1 MIMNNAKANRKIK
14 HILLVLILSLLAVI
28 ATSAVSFAEDGHYTV
43 HYETWGLLDD
53 ESYADFIQD
62 RTDVYLYEMDL
73 EPNDVPV
80 ETFFSEMGYE
90 FEAWYC
96 DEDFSYRYFNDQKYI
111 DAALAVSDPNSPI
124 PDSITLYALVKKRN
138 TDDQYVWGR
147 KDSLPK
153 NNNKRNTFNYF
164 LAYDITMGTDDK
176 NAKAA
181 WSVPNGTAKINLN
194 GHTIKRAESSKDK
207 GTVIYVPQGKTLV
220 IEDRPVN
227 GKKGMIT
234 GGIAS
239 DVSGG
244 GIYVEGSL
252 IMSSGEVAGNKARS
266 GGGVAVGE
274 GGSATIQQADI
285 AGGGIAVAKDASLS
299 IDGDIYNNKITAGNL
314 GGGIYVDEEAEKL
327 YFGRENSDG
336 NSHIRIQNNIFYEM
350 REPSDLFLNKDA
362 LQAGNCRIIMGD
374 IDQADDAGNYVGLT
388 LSPWPELNTDE
399 TVTFTSGLGNRRY
412 DFFEPSDSKYEVRTE
427 GEGDAREAVIGTK
440 RHKVTYKV
448 GDETYT
454 QQWVFSGQKAVKPT
468 SDPEQPD
475 GDRFLYWAAEDDQE
489 YDFNASVTADIT
501 LHAFYQHIHRLTK
514 TEAEAAKCEVPGNIA
529 YWTCDQGTN
538 PCRKSFS
545 DEAATTEVD
554 TSKNADEGGVILP
567 APGHD
572 WGGWIVDRPATEDEE
587 GVEIRT
593 CQRSGCDASETRAIP
608 ILQHTHHL
616 TKTEA
621 KAAKCE
627 VTGNIAYWTCDQ
639 GTHPCRKS
647 FSDEAAT
654 TEVDTSKNADE
665 GGVILPAPGHSWDDG
680 KVTKEATPLSE
691 GEKTFTCLEC
701 GAVRIE
707 AIPKTAPISI
717 AKASVSGLKAKTW
730 TGKAL
735 KQRPVVKLS
744 GKVLKNGTDY
754 TVTYRNNKN
763 VGKAIL
769 TITGK
774 RYYTGTIKKTFKINP
789 KGTTLKTLKKGKRS
803 ITVKWAKQSKKMSA
817 SRVTGYQI
825 QLATNKKFTRN
836 KKTVNVKGY
845 KSVSKKVTKLKAKNK
860 YYVKV
865 RTYKTVG
872 GKKYYSPWSKVT
884 SLSR

>member
-1 MIMNNAKANRKIK
+1 MKKKSLIAIGL
-14 HILLVLILSLLAVI
+14 IILSSLLI
-28 ATSAVSFAEDGHYTV
+28 GCTNKSEKEKKTKIERNYEKAEKSRI
-43 HYETWGLLDD
+43 E
-53 ESYADFIQD
+53 
-62 RTDVYLYEMDL
+62 
-73 EPNDVPV
+73 
-80 ETFFSEMGYE
+80 
-90 FEAWYC
+90 
-96 DEDFSYRYFNDQKYI
+96 
-111 DAALAVSDPNSPI
+111 
-124 PDSITLYALVKKRN
+124 RN
-138 TDDQYVWGR
+138 Y
-147 KDSLPK
+147 
-153 NNNKRNTFNYF
+153 
-164 LAYDITMGTDDK
+164 
-176 NAKAA
+176 
-181 WSVPNGTAKINLN
+181 
-194 GHTIKRAESSKDK
+194 
-207 GTVIYVPQGKTLV
+207 
-220 IEDRPVN
+220 
-227 GKKGMIT
+227 
-234 GGIAS
+234 
-239 DVSGG
+239 
-244 GIYVEGSL
+244 
-252 IMSSGEVAGNKARS
+252 
-266 GGGVAVGE
+266 
-274 GGSATIQQADI
+274 
-285 AGGGIAVAKDASLS
+285 
-299 IDGDIYNNKITAGNL
+299 
-314 GGGIYVDEEAEKL
+314 EEAAKL
-327 YFGRENSDG
+327 YFGRENSGG

-412 DFFEPSDSKYEVRTE
+412 DFFEPHDSKYEVRTE

-514 TEAEAAKCEVPGNIA
+514 TEAEAAKCEVPGNIT
-529 YWTCDQGTN
+529 YWTCD
-538 PCRKSFS
+538 K
-545 DEAATTEVD
+545 
-554 TSKNADEGGVILP
+554 
-567 APGHD
+567 
-572 WGGWIVDRPATEDEE
+572 
-587 GVEIRT
+587 
-593 CQRSGCDASETRAIP
+593 
-608 ILQHTHHL
+608 
-616 TKTEA
+616 
-621 KAAKCE
+621 
-627 VTGNIAYWTCDQ
+627 

-744 GKVLKNGTDY
+744 GKVLKSGTDY

-836 KKTVNVKGY
+836 KKTVTVKGY
-845 KSVSKKVTKLKAKNK
+845 KSVSKKVTKLKAKKK
-860 YYVKV
+860 YYVKI
-865 RTYKTVG
+865 RTYKTVS

>member
-53 ESYADFIQD
+53 GDAIQD
-62 RTDVYLYEMDL
+62 RTGVFLNMKGL
-73 EPNDVPV
+73 EPKDVPV
-80 ETFFSEMGYE
+80 KMGYE

-96 DEDFSYRYFNDQKYI
+96 DEDFSYRYYDDLTYK
-111 DAALAVSDPNSPI
+111 DAALAVPDPISPL
-124 PDSITLYALVKKRN
+124 PDSITLYALVKMEN

-147 KDSLPK
+147 KDSLPNY
-153 NNNKRNTFNYF
+153 NNSNNTFNYF
-164 LAYDITMGTDDK
+164 LAYDITMGTEDT
-176 NAKAA
+176 NARAA

-285 AGGGIAVAKDASLS
+285 HDNEVAISGGGIAVAKDASLS

-314 GGGIYVDEEAEKL
+314 GGGIYVDEEAAKL

-362 LQAGNCRIIMGD
+362 LQAGSCRIIMGD
-374 IDQADDAGNYVGLT
+374 IDQGDDAGNYVGLT
-388 LSPWPELNTDE
+388 LSPWPDLNTDE
-399 TVTFTSGLGNRRY
+399 TVMFTSGLGNRRY

-440 RHKVTYKV
+440 T
-448 GDETYT
+448 E
-454 QQWVFSGQKAVKPT
+454 P
-468 SDPEQPD
+468 DP
-475 GDRFLYWAAEDDQE
+475 
-489 YDFNASVTADIT
+489 NSI
-501 LHAFYQHIHRLTK
+501 
-514 TEAEAAKCEVPGNIA
+514 
-529 YWTCDQGTN
+529 
-538 PCRKSFS
+538 
-545 DEAATTEVD
+545 
-554 TSKNADEGGVILP
+554 
-567 APGHD
+567 
-572 WGGWIVDRPATEDEE
+572 
-587 GVEIRT
+587 
-593 CQRSGCDASETRAIP
+593 
-608 ILQHTHHL
+608 
-616 TKTEA
+616 
-621 KAAKCE
+621 
-627 VTGNIAYWTCDQ
+627 
-639 GTHPCRKS
+639 
-647 FSDEAAT
+647 
-654 TEVDTSKNADE
+654 
-665 GGVILPAPGHSWDDG
+665 
-680 KVTKEATPLSE
+680 
-691 GEKTFTCLEC
+691 
-701 GAVRIE
+701 
-707 AIPKTAPISI
+707 PISI

-735 KQRPVVKLS
+735 KQKPVVKLS
-744 GKVLKNGTDY
+744 GKVLKNGTDF
-754 TVTYRNNKN
+754 TVTYKNNKN
-763 VGKAIL
+763 VGKATL

-789 KGTTLKTLKKGKRS
+789 KGTSLKTLKKGKKS
-803 ITVKWAKQSKKMSA
+803 ITVKWKKQSKKMSA
-817 SRVTGYQI
+817 SRITGYQI

-836 KKTVNVKGY
+836 KKTVTVKGY
-845 KSVSKKVTKLKAKNK
+845 KSVSKKVTKLKAKKK